1 MANDEKIEGNSKYPG
16 RILLSVLQTSF
27 LGMRTVA
34 TFVHCTGGAA
44 AAAAAS
50 YQQPSNLRSWSTF
63 PAWLE
68 LASLLSLQTASSL
81 QLVLLLLHAAT
92 LLLFRKTLS

>member
-27 LGMRTVA
+27 LSMRTVA
-34 TFVHCTGGAA
+34 TFVHCTGGAG
-44 AAAAAS
+44 AAAAS
-50 YQQPSNLRSWSTF
+50 YQQPSKLRSWSTF

-68 LASLLSLQTASSL
+68 LTSLLSLQTASSL
-81 QLVLLLLHAAT
+81 QLVFLLLHAAT
-92 LLLFRKTLS
+92 LCFSERR

>member
-34 TFVHCTGGAA
+34 TFVHCTG

-50 YQQPSNLRSWSTF
+50 YQQPSKLRSWSTF

-68 LASLLSLQTASSL
+68 LTSLLSLQTASSL
-81 QLVLLLLHAAT
+81 QLVFLLLHAAT
-92 LLLFRKTLS
+92 LLLFRKTLR